1 MRVAVAGAGRRKAPS
16 ASQQVVLTACASEKL
31 RRGSV
36 RALLPNWAHCCRGC
50 LLTLTA
56 NNVLLDDCAL
66 LKPERSQRLMKGSR
80 KWRRMRATDADAGPC
95 PRRGKLPKEDY
106 AHIRKSA
113 GICVVLFPFH
123 WLSAHRRETTLGEGE
138 MLPLCL
144 GRAQFQSSWQ
154 SLVSGGCILL
164 MLGKLLNERDA

>member
-16 ASQQVVLTACASEKL
+16 ATQQVVLTACASEML
-31 RRGSV
+31 RRGSM
-36 RALLPNWAHCCRGC
+36 RALLPNWAHCCRRC

-95 PRRGKLPKEDY
+95 PRRGELTKEDY
-106 AHIRKSA
+106 AHMWKST
-113 GICVVLFPFH
+113 GIMLYYSLSTGSPLTGGRRRWEKEKCFHCVSVGPNSSPADRVLCQ
-123 WLSAHRRETTLGEGE
+123 E
-138 MLPLCL
+138 
-144 GRAQFQSSWQ
+144 
-154 SLVSGGCILL
+154 
-164 MLGKLLNERDA
+164 DASCWC